1 MNPSNIPDRIYS
13 EDSIHVSFTLINQ
26 HSPTLKSVL
35 FMLLHPYFYPF
46 LVTFHIFDRCRKA
59 LPHLSK
65 SFSTYMEKLYDYCQ
79 TIKKSRILG
88 SYFLLFQGGYYD
100 YLFIFTQAVQQ
111 IKPALFAGFVF
122 YLFVLE
128 LFDIDVF
135 LNIF

>member
-65 SFSTYMEKLYDYCQ
+65 NFSTYMEKLYDYCQ
-79 TIKKSRILG
+79 TIKK
-88 SYFLLFQGGYYD
+88 
-100 YLFIFTQAVQQ
+100 
-111 IKPALFAGFVF
+111 
-122 YLFVLE
+122 
-128 LFDIDVF
+128 
-135 LNIF
+135 